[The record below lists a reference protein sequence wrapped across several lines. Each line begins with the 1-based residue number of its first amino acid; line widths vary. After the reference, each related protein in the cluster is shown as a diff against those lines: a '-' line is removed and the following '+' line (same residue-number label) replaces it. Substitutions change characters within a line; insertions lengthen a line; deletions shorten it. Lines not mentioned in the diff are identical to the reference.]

1 MNVLSIA
8 QRDRKSPTFEV
19 QRNIHI
25 MNIYLH
31 KTIYGFFS
39 YVFVPPGK
47 YSNFFLRE
55 PIRLEK
61 VTKLREML

>member
-39 YVFVPPGK
+39 YVLSRIVQMSPQSK
-47 YSNFFLRE
+47 KNTFFY
-55 PIRLEK
+55 
-61 VTKLREML
+61 